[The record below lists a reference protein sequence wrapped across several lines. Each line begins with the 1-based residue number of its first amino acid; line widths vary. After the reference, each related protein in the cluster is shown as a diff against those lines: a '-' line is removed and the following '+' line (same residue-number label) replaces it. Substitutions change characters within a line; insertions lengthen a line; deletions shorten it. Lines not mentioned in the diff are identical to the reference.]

1 VARHDYKEYGGQGGD
16 PHVLQDELGKL
27 VNPFG
32 YRLKWGLNM
41 DDDSDVMPIQP
52 RKNPIT
58 KCAEISRKNVPLFTD
73 IDIMI
78 IKAMSAAEAAI
89 WKTL

>member
-1 VARHDYKEYGGQGGD
+1 
-16 PHVLQDELGKL
+16 
-27 VNPFG
+27 
-32 YRLKWGLNM
+32 M

-58 KCAEISRKNVPLFTD
+58 KCAEIFRKNVPLFTD

-78 IKAMSAAEAAI
+78 IEAMSAAEAAI